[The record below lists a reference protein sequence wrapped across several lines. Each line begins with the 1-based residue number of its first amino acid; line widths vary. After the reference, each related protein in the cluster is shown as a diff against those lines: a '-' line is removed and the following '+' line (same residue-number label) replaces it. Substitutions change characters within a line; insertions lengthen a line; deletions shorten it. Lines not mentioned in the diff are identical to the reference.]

1 MAQLDCLMR
10 EISPATNA
18 SADEF
23 LRMLP
28 PQARALA
35 AEIRRQKQTGERRK
49 PSSTLL
55 DRSMLMTELHRGR
68 LLDAVAALVDENL
81 AGRSEMCLQFAD
93 LVCRAL
99 VHLNFPARPAIGL
112 AMYFAPNGEE
122 LFRWKHAWVRIGDEV
137 IDGNVDSLFENPV
150 VPKTISIAPYW
161 GPIAQIPNDR
171 RLRQDHGLILPP
183 DTDVS
188 DIWWPELKDWL
199 DTEFLRNEA
208 ALSGRSEEHT
218 SELQFT

>member
-1 MAQLDCLMR
+1 MGQLVCFMR
-10 EISPATNA
+10 EISPATNV
-18 SADEF
+18 SAGEF

-28 PQARALA
+28 SRVRELV
-35 AEIRRQKQTGERRK
+35 AEIRRQKQAGERRK
-49 PSSTLL
+49 PSSTVM
-55 DRSMLMTELHRGR
+55 DRSVLLTAVHRGK

-93 LVCRAL
+93 LVYRAL
-99 VHLNFPARPAIGL
+99 VHLDFPARPALGL

-150 VPKTISIAPYW
+150 VPNPVNVAPYW
-161 GPIAQIPNDR
+161 GPIAKVPNDR
-171 RLRQDHGLILPP
+171 RLREEHGVSLPP

-188 DIWWPELKDWL
+188 NIWWPELKHWL
-199 DTEFLRNEA
+199 DTEFLRSEA
-208 ALSGRSEEHT
+208 AVSEIA
-218 SELQFT
+218 